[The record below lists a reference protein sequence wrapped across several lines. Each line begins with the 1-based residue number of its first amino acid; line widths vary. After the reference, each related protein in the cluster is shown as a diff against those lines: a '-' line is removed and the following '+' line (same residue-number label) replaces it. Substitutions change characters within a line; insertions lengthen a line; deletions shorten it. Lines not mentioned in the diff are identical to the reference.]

1 MSTAVDRI
9 LAERKARIP
18 PAKRR
23 GVVVVSFALHAALTA
38 LLVLWPS
45 FFKQPPRKFD
55 FVAVTVVP
63 PRALGETAPATRTPP
78 AEKKPPKPPEEKPA
92 PPAPDPPEEKPA
104 PPPPAP
110 EPKQDPK
117 PLAPDPKAAKPPEKA
132 SPPPAPAKE
141 EPPKKTPPAAADAV
155 PGPDALP
162 SAIPKRQG
170 SPFGNPLGASTQQA
184 TLGVEDPNFTYG
196 YYLDRIVGVISAN
209 WTRPAVGAEIK
220 QSVLYFR
227 IQRDGTIVELRLVE
241 TSGSEIFDDAALRA
255 VQASSPLPPLPKSY
269 AKDLLGIHLVVK

>member
-1 MSTAVDRI
+1 MSTAVDRV

-18 PAKRR
+18 LAKRR
-23 GVVVVSFALHAALTA
+23 GVVVVSFVLHASLTA
-38 LLVLWPS
+38 LLVLWPT
-45 FFKQPPRKFD
+45 FFKEPPKKFE

-63 PRALGETAPATRTPP
+63 PRALGETTPATRTPP
-78 AEKKPPKPPEEKPA
+78 APKPPPKPPEEKPA
-92 PPAPDPPEEKPA
+92 APA
-104 PPPPAP
+104 PPKEEPAPAPPAP
-110 EPKQDPK
+110 EPKKEAK
-117 PLAPDPKAAKPPEKA
+117 PLAPDPKSVKPPEKA

-141 EPPKKTPPAAADAV
+141 EPKKPATPPAAAAAAV
-155 PGPDALP
+155 PPPDSLP
-162 SAIPKRQG
+162 AAIPKRQG

-209 WTRPAVGAEIK
+209 WTRPSVGPEIK
-220 QSVLYFR
+220 QSLLYFR

-241 TSGSEIFDDAALRA
+241 SSGSEIFDEAAMRA

-269 AKDLLGIHLVVK
+269 AKDILGIHLVVK